1 MTRGGKKAQQGVA
14 SARALFG
21 GARISMLL
29 RTLSAT
35 VATAHT
41 FAEIEREII

>member
-1 MTRGGKKAQQGVA
+1 
-14 SARALFG
+14 
-21 GARISMLL
+21 MLL